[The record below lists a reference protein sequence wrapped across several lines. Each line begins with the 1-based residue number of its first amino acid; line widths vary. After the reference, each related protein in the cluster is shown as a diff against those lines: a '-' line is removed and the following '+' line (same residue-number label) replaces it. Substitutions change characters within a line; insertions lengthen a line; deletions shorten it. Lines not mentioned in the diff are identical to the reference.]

1 MKKSI
6 FRFPEQLIFTVT
18 VLMLCTI
25 QLCAQTET
33 GQNLEQYV
41 FPEFSKSRVT
51 MKAGKDL
58 TLLLNY
64 NTVTETMV
72 FLQNGQ
78 FFDMTNPEAVDTVY
92 LNNRRFIPIGK
103 VFYEVVVNGAVSFF
117 IQHKSDLRSPG
128 MPAGYGGTTELAA
141 TKYVSNIKVSGAMYN
156 VKLSDDYIVKPSTV
170 NWVRV
175 NDNYSSFYNER
186 QFLKIF
192 PEKADQLSK
201 FIKESKIKIT
211 NYDDFIKLG
220 NFCNEIMR
228 VKTP

>member
-1 MKKSI
+1 M
-6 FRFPEQLIFTVT
+6 

-25 QLCAQTET
+25 QLCAQNET
-33 GQNLEQYV
+33 GLKLEQYL
-41 FPEFSKSRVT
+41 FPEFSKTRVK

-78 FFDMTNPEAVDTVY
+78 FFDMTNQEAVDTVY
-92 LNNRRFIPIGK
+92 LNTRMFIPHGNA
-103 VFYEVVVNGAVSFF
+103 FFEVVVNGPVSFF

-141 TKYVSNIKVSGAMYN
+141 AKYVSNIKVSGAMYN
-156 VKLSDDYIVKPSTV
+156 VKLPTDYIINPSPV
-170 NWVRV
+170 EWVRI
-175 NDNYSSFYNER
+175 NDDFSSFFNER

-192 PEKADQLSK
+192 PEKVDQLNK
-201 FIKESKIKIT
+201 FIKASKIKVI
-211 NYDDFIKLG
+211 NRDDLIKLG
-220 NFCNEIMR
+220 NYCNEIMR
-228 VKTP
+228 